1 MSLKQWMVFAIL
13 ATALSSTQVAAAEV
27 TGLPDFTRIVASEG
41 RAVVNI
47 STTRIQRA
55 ANNSIPE
62 ELASDPFVEFFRR
75 YAPPQLR
82 ERQIGSLGSGF
93 IISAD
98 GYILTNA
105 HVVARA
111 DVIRVTLTD
120 KREFKAQ
127 LIGSDERTDVA
138 LLKIQG
144 SQLPVARLGP
154 SARLQVGEWV
164 LAIGSPFG
172 LDNSVSAGIVSAL
185 GRQLPDESY
194 VPYIQTDAAVNPG
207 NSGGP
212 LFNLSGEVVG
222 INSQIY
228 SQAGGFMGISFAIP
242 IDVALDV
249 SNQLKASGKVR
260 RGRIGVSLQPLTQDL
275 AQSFGLEQAQGVL
288 INGVDANA
296 PARRAGLLAGDV
308 VTAVNGQSV
317 TGPVDLQRL
326 VGLARPGTR
335 FVLRVWRAGSSR
347 DISVVSEESVA
358 SAAVASD
365 NDRPAK
371 PSVVSGKF
379 NQAGLVV
386 EEVSAAQRTSL
397 GIRYG
402 LLVRSVSAE
411 RARAGMQVGDVIVG
425 IAGEPLQSL
434 KQFEEALRVSKSVLA
449 LQVVRDGVTL
459 FVPLSVGSSE

>member
-1 MSLKQWMVFAIL
+1 
-13 ATALSSTQVAAAEV
+13 
-27 TGLPDFTRIVASEG
+27 
-41 RAVVNI
+41 
-47 STTRIQRA
+47 
-55 ANNSIPE
+55 
-62 ELASDPFVEFFRR
+62 
-75 YAPPQLR
+75 
-82 ERQIGSLGSGF
+82 
-93 IISAD
+93 
-98 GYILTNA
+98 
-105 HVVARA
+105 
-111 DVIRVTLTD
+111 
-120 KREFKAQ
+120 
-127 LIGSDERTDVA
+127 
-138 LLKIQG
+138 
-144 SQLPVARLGP
+144 
-154 SARLQVGEWV
+154 
-164 LAIGSPFG
+164 
-172 LDNSVSAGIVSAL
+172 
-185 GRQLPDESY
+185 
-194 VPYIQTDAAVNPG
+194 
-207 NSGGP
+207 
-212 LFNLSGEVVG
+212 
-222 INSQIY
+222 
-228 SQAGGFMGISFAIP
+228 
-242 IDVALDV
+242 
-249 SNQLKASGKVR
+249 VR